1 MEAYIEYLRNKERK
15 AENTIKAYEKD
26 IRVFRDFL
34 EKRNG
39 MSLTECTGS
48 DAAAYL
54 MELGRENKSK
64 ATINRK
70 ISSLRAFYDFKVNT
84 GEVENNPFDRMK
96 SLKHEARKIDFLEID
111 EVERLLELPDDSVKG
126 LRDRAIMEFMY
137 GTGARV
143 TELIRVRF
151 SDLNLRMRIV
161 SLRDANDTSRI
172 IPLGS
177 YAYEALRAYIE
188 NSYISVTGREP
199 DADDPVFINMR
210 GDAITRQGVWRILKD
225 YADMIGI
232 GERMTPQILRDSFA
246 VHILRNG
253 GDLKTIQELMGFED
267 LTVGLAYLSCI
278 DIHIK
283 DVFNRTHPRA

>member
-1 MEAYIEYLRNKERK
+1 MEAYIKYLRNKERK

-26 IRVFRDFL
+26 IRGFRDFL

-39 MSLTECTGS
+39 LSLTECTGS

-70 ISSLRAFYDFKVNT
+70 ISSLRAFYDFKVNA
-84 GEVENNPFDRMK
+84 GEVESNPFDRMK
-96 SLKHEARKIDFLEID
+96 SLKQEARKIDFLEID

-177 YAYEALRAYIE
+177 YAYEAFRAYIE